1 MSQIDSWSLSPEIF
15 GEIKK
20 FEKPKPRE
28 ISDWI
33 FPSPEFQISELIPE
47 NSDIFSDPK
56 LKSLKMLSDVVEN
69 TANMRVR
76 AYRTCS
82 ENVIFNLIILLKGKS
97 GRWYKVVTNH
107 RDSQLWPL
115 GSKDY
120 QITVH
125 GARWKRDLAELGNK
139 FAAKLCLNPTT
150 RGYEQDP
157 VTGERIE
164 GELPIGDR
172 IATICLHLTNDIDL
186 AMRIPLVAQFII
198 APRDHLAKID
208 TFQDEYIVWNDMLIS
223 GPDDDFVP
231 MDFRDFTL
239 EDNDDEP
246 SCCELTDLL
255 EEYNCGCAD
264 AAAYEAHMEQL
275 ARELSEDPF
284 L

>member
-1 MSQIDSWSLSPEIF
+1 MSQIDNWNISSEIF

-20 FEKPKPRE
+20 FEKPAPRE
-28 ISDWI
+28 ISEWM
-33 FPSPEFQISELIPE
+33 FPSPQFKISELIPE
-47 NSDIFSDPK
+47 NSDMKEPK
-56 LKSLKMLSDVVEN
+56 IKSLKMLSSIVEN
-69 TANMRVR
+69 TSNMTLM

-82 ENVIFNLIILLKGKS
+82 ENVIFSLMILLKGKS
-97 GRWYKVVTNH
+97 GRWYKVLTN
-107 RDSQLWPL
+107 DAESQLF
-115 GSKDY
+115 SINQDY
-120 QITVH
+120 VISVH
-125 GARWKRDLAELGNK
+125 GARWKKDLAKPGSK

-186 AMRIPLVAQFII
+186 ALRIPLVAQFII
-198 APRDHLAKID
+198 TPREHLARID
-208 TFQDEYIVWNDMLIS
+208 TFQDEYIVWNDMLMC

-239 EDNDDEP
+239 EDNDEEP
-246 SCCELTDLL
+246 SCCELTELL
-255 EEYNCGCAD
+255 EEYDCGCAD

-284 L
+284 Y

>member
-1 MSQIDSWSLSPEIF
+1 M
-15 GEIKK
+15 
-20 FEKPKPRE
+20 
-28 ISDWI
+28 
-33 FPSPEFQISELIPE
+33 FPSPQFQISELIPE
-47 NSDIFSDPK
+47 NSDLTDPK
-56 LKSLKMLSDVVEN
+56 LKSLKMLSSIVEN
-69 TANMRVR
+69 TSNMTLM

-82 ENVIFNLIILLKGKS
+82 ENVIFSLMILLKGKS
-97 GRWYKVVTNH
+97 GRWYKVLTN
-107 RDSQLWPL
+107 DAESQLF
-115 GSKDY
+115 SINQDY
-120 QITVH
+120 VISVH
-125 GARWKRDLAELGNK
+125 GARWKKDLAKPGSK

-186 AMRIPLVAQFII
+186 ALRIPLVAQFII
-198 APRDHLAKID
+198 TPREQLAKID
-208 TFQDEYIVWNDMLIS
+208 TFQDEYIVWNDMLIC

-239 EDNDDEP
+239 EDNDEEP
-246 SCCELTDLL
+246 SCCELTELL
-255 EEYNCGCAD
+255 EEYDCGCAD

-284 L
+284 Y

>member
-1 MSQIDSWSLSPEIF
+1 MSQIDSWSLSSEIF

-33 FPSPEFQISELIPE
+33 IPSPEFQISELIPE
-47 NSDIFSDPK
+47 NSDIFSEPK
-56 LKSLKMLSDVVEN
+56 LKSLKMLSDIVVN
-69 TANMRVR
+69 TPNMTLM

-82 ENVIFNLIILLKGKS
+82 ENVIFSLMISLKGKS
-97 GRWYKVVTNH
+97 GRWYKVLTNDAESQMFSIGP
-107 RDSQLWPL
+107 RDYVISV
-115 GSKDY
+115 Y
-120 QITVH
+120 
-125 GARWKRDLAELGNK
+125 GARWKKDLQKPGNQ
-139 FAAKLCLNPTT
+139 FVAKLCLNPTT

-186 AMRIPLVAQFII
+186 ALRIPLVAQFII
-198 APRDHLAKID
+198 TPRDHLAKID
-208 TFQDEYIVWNDMLIS
+208 TFQDEYVVWEDMLMC

-239 EDNDDEP
+239 EDNDEEP

>member
-1 MSQIDSWSLSPEIF
+1 MSQIDSWNISSGIF

-20 FEKPKPRE
+20 FEKPAPRE
-28 ISDWI
+28 ISEWM
-33 FPSPEFQISELIPE
+33 FPSPQFQISELIPE
-47 NSDIFSDPK
+47 NSDMTEPK
-56 LKSLKMLSDVVEN
+56 IKSLKMLSSIVEN
-69 TANMRVR
+69 TSNMTLM

-82 ENVIFNLIILLKGKS
+82 ENVIFSLMILLKGKS
-97 GRWYKVVTNH
+97 GRWYKVLTN
-107 RDSQLWPL
+107 DAESQLF
-115 GSKDY
+115 SINQDY
-120 QITVH
+120 VISVH
-125 GARWKRDLAELGNK
+125 GARWKKDLAKPGSK

-186 AMRIPLVAQFII
+186 ALRIPLVAQFII
-198 APRDHLAKID
+198 TPREHLARID
-208 TFQDEYIVWNDMLIS
+208 TFQDEYIVWNDMLMC

-239 EDNDDEP
+239 EDNDEEP
-246 SCCELTDLL
+246 SCCELTELL
-255 EEYNCGCAD
+255 EEYDCGCAD

-284 L
+284 Y

>member
-1 MSQIDSWSLSPEIF
+1 MSQIDNWNISSEIF

-20 FEKPKPRE
+20 FEKPAPRE
-28 ISDWI
+28 ISEWM
-33 FPSPEFQISELIPE
+33 FPSPQFKISELIPE
-47 NSDIFSDPK
+47 NSDMKEPK
-56 LKSLKMLSDVVEN
+56 IKSLKMLSSIVEN
-69 TANMRVR
+69 TSNMTLM

-82 ENVIFNLIILLKGKS
+82 ENVIFSLMILLKGKS
-97 GRWYKVVTNH
+97 GRWYKVLTN
-107 RDSQLWPL
+107 DAESQLF
-115 GSKDY
+115 SINQDY
-120 QITVH
+120 VISVH
-125 GARWKRDLAELGNK
+125 GARWKKDLAKPGSK

-186 AMRIPLVAQFII
+186 ALRIPLVAQFII
-198 APRDHLAKID
+198 TPREQLARID
-208 TFQDEYIVWNDMLIS
+208 TFQDEYIVWNDMLMC

-239 EDNDDEP
+239 EDNDEEP
-246 SCCELTDLL
+246 SCCELTELL
-255 EEYNCGCAD
+255 EEYDCGCAD

-284 L
+284 Y

>member
-1 MSQIDSWSLSPEIF
+1 MSQIDSWNISSEIF

-20 FEKPKPRE
+20 FEKPALRE
-28 ISDWI
+28 ISEWM
-33 FPSPEFQISELIPE
+33 FPSPQFQISELIPE
-47 NSDIFSDPK
+47 NSDMTEPK
-56 LKSLKMLSDVVEN
+56 IKSLKMLSSIVEN
-69 TANMRVR
+69 TSNMTLM

-82 ENVIFNLIILLKGKS
+82 ENVIFSLMILLKGKS
-97 GRWYKVVTNH
+97 GRWYKVLTN
-107 RDSQLWPL
+107 DAESQLF
-115 GSKDY
+115 SINQDY
-120 QITVH
+120 VISVH
-125 GARWKRDLAELGNK
+125 GARWKKDLAKPGSK

-186 AMRIPLVAQFII
+186 ALRIPLVAQFII
-198 APRDHLAKID
+198 TPREHLARID
-208 TFQDEYIVWNDMLIS
+208 TFQDEYIVWNDMLVC

-239 EDNDDEP
+239 EDNDEEP
-246 SCCELTDLL
+246 SCCELTELL
-255 EEYNCGCAD
+255 EEYDCGCAD

-275 ARELSEDPF
+275 ARELSVDPF
-284 L
+284 Y

>member
-1 MSQIDSWSLSPEIF
+1 MSQIDSWNISSEIF

-20 FEKPKPRE
+20 FEKPALRE
-28 ISDWI
+28 ISEWM
-33 FPSPEFQISELIPE
+33 FPSPQFQISELIPE
-47 NSDIFSDPK
+47 NSDMTEPK
-56 LKSLKMLSDVVEN
+56 IKSLKMLSSIVEN
-69 TANMRVR
+69 TSNMTLM

-82 ENVIFNLIILLKGKS
+82 ENVIFSLMILLKGKS
-97 GRWYKVVTNH
+97 GRWYKVLTN
-107 RDSQLWPL
+107 DAESQLF
-115 GSKDY
+115 SINQDY
-120 QITVH
+120 VISVH
-125 GARWKRDLAELGNK
+125 GARWKKDLAKPGSK

-186 AMRIPLVAQFII
+186 ALRIPLVAQFII
-198 APRDHLAKID
+198 TPREHLARID
-208 TFQDEYIVWNDMLIS
+208 TFQDEYIVWNDMLMC

-239 EDNDDEP
+239 EDNDEEP
-246 SCCELTDLL
+246 SCCELTELL
-255 EEYNCGCAD
+255 EEYDCGCAD

-284 L
+284 Y